1 MHESLQDIKLWLIH
15 EISGS
20 ENEALLHD
28 LKTQVEQHKQ
38 RYIYEPTPVEAEAAL
53 LMLAAEPNA
62 SYEIDLEEI
71 MREQG
76 TEEPDKEGLYQI
88 LEEMDVQE
96 PIEEMLALLSK

>member
-15 EISGS
+15 EISAS
-20 ENEALLHD
+20 DNEALLQD
-28 LKTQVEQHKQ
+28 LKDQVEQHKQ
-38 RYIYEPTPVEAEAAL
+38 RYMYEPTALEAEGAL
-53 LMLAAEPNA
+53 LMLAAEPDA
-62 SYEIDLEEI
+62 EYEIDLEKI

>member
-20 ENEALLHD
+20 DNEALLHG
-28 LKTQVEQHKQ
+28 LKDQVEQYKQ
-38 RYIYEPTPVEAEAAL
+38 RYIYEPTALEAEAAL
-53 LMLAAEPNA
+53 LMLAAEPDVA
-62 SYEIDLEEI
+62 YDIDLEEI
-71 MREQG
+71 MQEQG
-76 TEEPDKEGLYQI
+76 TEQPDKAGLYQI